1 MPARSR
7 PRRSQEERSALTRA
21 RILDATLDTL
31 AERGYAGTTTTAVAE
46 RAGVSRGAQLH
57 HFRTRQELL
66 AAAVEHLYAR
76 LTETYVKGFAR
87 LSPDDDRIHAALA
100 LLWQVYNDPHLV
112 AVVELQVAARTDRA
126 LLAKLLPVG
135 ERHHANV
142 LRLAAESFPEAP
154 ASARE
159 APASGAASA
168 AARPRFLAVLDLILD
183 TLGGLRAR
191 ALLRPDDPAIPRT
204 LGLLE
209 ELARAALV
217 AGEGDPSDA

>member
-1 MPARSR
+1 MPAR

-66 AAAVEHLYAR
+66 AAAVGHLYAR

-87 LSPDDDRIHAALA
+87 LSPDADRIHAALE
-100 LLWQVYNDPHLV
+100 LLWEVYNDPHLV
-112 AVVELQVAARTDRA
+112 AVVELQVAARTDGA

-135 ERHHANV
+135 EGHHANV
-142 LRLAAESFPEAP
+142 LRLAAEYFPEA
-154 ASARE
+154 ASAQ
-159 APASGAASA
+159 
-168 AARPRFLAVLDLILD
+168 PRFLAILDLILD

-204 LGLLE
+204 LALLE
-209 ELARAALV
+209 SLARDALSPD
-217 AGEGDPSDA
+217 GDAPDA